1 MCVCVRARAL
11 LVMLVM
17 RGCVVVVV
25 ELGDDEILSYP
36 RGLSVQ
42 AMLHKFFSSF

>member
-1 MCVCVRARAL
+1 MCVCARAL
-11 LVMLVM
+11 LLLLVM

-42 AMLHKFFSSF
+42 AMLHNFFSSF